1 MGFYILRT
9 NKQKSVTLNKY
20 INSDRYIPM
29 QMEGEM
35 DWLDSLEA
43 RNRAQAKYDKEHTK
57 GVYMKL
63 NLRTDMDIIRWMWA
77 QDSVQG
83 SIKRLIRE
91 DICRKSEEKSR
102 EGTSAF

>member
-1 MGFYILRT
+1 
-9 NKQKSVTLNKY
+9 
-20 INSDRYIPM
+20 
-29 QMEGEM
+29 M

-83 SIKRLIRE
+83 SIKTLIRE
-91 DICRKSEEKSR
+91 DIRRKNEGKSK
-102 EGTSAF
+102 EGVSTL

>member
-1 MGFYILRT
+1 MG
-9 NKQKSVTLNKY
+9 
-20 INSDRYIPM
+20 
-29 QMEGEM
+29 GEM

-77 QDSVQG
+77 QNSVQG
-83 SIKRLIRE
+83 SIKRLIRD
-91 DICRKSEEKSR
+91 DICRENEGKNR
-102 EGTSAF
+102 EGTSAL

>member
-1 MGFYILRT
+1 MH
-9 NKQKSVTLNKY
+9 
-20 INSDRYIPM
+20 
-29 QMEGEM
+29 MEGEM

-83 SIKRLIRE
+83 SIKTLIRE
-91 DICRKSEEKSR
+91 DIRRKNEMKSK
-102 EGTSAF
+102 EGVSTL

>member
-1 MGFYILRT
+1 MGVYILRIC
-9 NKQKSVTLNKY
+9 KQKSTALNKC
-20 INSDRYIPM
+20 INSDRYIPI

-63 NLRTDMDIIRWMWA
+63 NLRTDIDIIRWMWA
-77 QDSVQG
+77 QHSVQG

-91 DICRKSEEKSR
+91 DISRKNEEKSR
-102 EGTSAF
+102 EGISAL

>member
-1 MGFYILRT
+1 
-9 NKQKSVTLNKY
+9 
-20 INSDRYIPM
+20 
-29 QMEGEM
+29 M

-77 QDSVQG
+77 QNSVQG

-91 DICRKSEEKSR
+91 DICRKNGCPCTFKGFRFFYVIKCQIQEYNTPAAALSKKKAWR
-102 EGTSAF
+102 

>member
-1 MGFYILRT
+1 
-9 NKQKSVTLNKY
+9 
-20 INSDRYIPM
+20 
-29 QMEGEM
+29 M

-57 GVYMKL
+57 GVYLKL
-63 NLRTDMDIIRWMWA
+63 NLRTDLDIIRWMWG

-91 DICRKSEEKSR
+91 DICKIKEEKSR
-102 EGTSAF
+102 REASAL

>member
-1 MGFYILRT
+1 MH
-9 NKQKSVTLNKY
+9 
-20 INSDRYIPM
+20 
-29 QMEGEM
+29 MEGEM

-77 QDSVQG
+77 T
-83 SIKRLIRE
+83 L
-91 DICRKSEEKSR
+91 CRVP
-102 EGTSAF
+102 

>member
-1 MGFYILRT
+1 MH
-9 NKQKSVTLNKY
+9 
-20 INSDRYIPM
+20 
-29 QMEGEM
+29 MEGEM

-83 SIKRLIRE
+83 SIKTLIRE
-91 DICRKSEEKSR
+91 DIRRKNEGKSK
-102 EGTSAF
+102 EGVSTL